1 MFVHLALID
10 HLEQM
15 SILLSLSLQVSF
27 MHQTSGDL
35 LSVGSD
41 LFIDDSSKDR
51 IHLQRFSADRLDLKI
66 SSVNENDSGLYTCMV
81 NDEKLSSY
89 SLEIFSKSSRQD
101 RLKQLSTD
109 EREKRREEILHEIE

>member
-1 MFVHLALID
+1 
-10 HLEQM
+10 M
-15 SILLSLSLQVSF
+15 SIRSFFSLQVAF

-41 LFIDDSSKDR
+41 LFIDESAKDR
-51 IHLQRFSADRLDLKI
+51 IRLHRFSAERLDLKI
-66 SSVNENDSGLYTCMV
+66 SSVNENDSGLYTCML
-81 NDEKLSSY
+81 NEEKLSSY

-109 EREKRREEILHEIE
+109 EREEREEILHEIEREMTQSSS